1 MPESSSAKYT
11 REYLRQEAD
20 LPVLIQQVVRLLV
33 INILISGGPAL
44 AKTSWLKP
52 LGQGLWEFRIGG
64 SVHSVLKK
72 AGVESTFASAS
83 QKLLIRVFCAF
94 EAEGVLLIGC
104 YNKMKFGGGRPQ
116 SLAITRARKV
126 LLTFRGGQ

>member
-1 MPESSSAKYT
+1 MPESYSAKYT
-11 REYLRQEAD
+11 REYLRQEED

-33 INILISGGPAL
+33 INVLIGGGPAL

-64 SVHSVLKK
+64 NVDSVLMR
-72 AGVESTFASAS
+72 AGISSTPSFGN
-83 QKLLIRVFCAF
+83 QKLLVRVFCAF
-94 EAEGVLLIGC
+94 EDEGVLLIGC
-104 YNKMKFGGGRPQ
+104 YNKLRLGGGRPQ

-126 LLTFRGGQ
+126 LLTLSEGH

>member
-1 MPESSSAKYT
+1 MPESVSAKYT
-11 REYLRQEAD
+11 REYLRQEED
-20 LPVLIQQVVRLLV
+20 LPVPIQQVVRLLV
-33 INILISGGPAL
+33 INILVVGGPAL

-64 SVHSVLKK
+64 NVYSVLRK
-72 AGVESTFASAS
+72 AGVQSTSRFGN

-94 EAEGVLLIGC
+94 ESDVVLLIGC
-104 YNKMKFGGGRPQ
+104 YNKLKFGGGRPL

-126 LLTFRGGQ
+126 LLTFREGS